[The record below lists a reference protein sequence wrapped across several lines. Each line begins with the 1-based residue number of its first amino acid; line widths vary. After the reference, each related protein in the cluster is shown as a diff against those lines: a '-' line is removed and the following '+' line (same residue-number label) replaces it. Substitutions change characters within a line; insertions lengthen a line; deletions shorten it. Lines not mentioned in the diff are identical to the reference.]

1 MDESAFPLAER
12 LIGRAYAEQ
21 GRQAL
26 RRREGLSKALL
37 SSRRLPLEGWDD
49 ASIEFFLSDL
59 ALMDSNNFIDNVR
72 NSLKAP
78 KCQTGYLNA
87 VSIFVSLFSSF
98 FALFVILID
107 ELRLVPASVKGGCS
121 LLSWPRAVFA

>member
-78 KCQTGYLNA
+78 YCQTGYLTWCQY
-87 VSIFVSLFSSF
+87 LCLYF
-98 FALFVILID
+98 FRF
-107 ELRLVPASVKGGCS
+107 
-121 LLSWPRAVFA
+121 LLCL